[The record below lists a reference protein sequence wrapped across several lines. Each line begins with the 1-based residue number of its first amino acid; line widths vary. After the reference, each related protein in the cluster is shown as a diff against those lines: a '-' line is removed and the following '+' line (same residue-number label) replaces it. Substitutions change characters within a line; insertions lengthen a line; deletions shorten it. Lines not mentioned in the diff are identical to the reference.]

1 MEGKIAK
8 TKYNERYKEIKV
20 IGTPKYLRVK
30 GVKGSQKLIARWR
43 CGNEEEK
50 NRYWLAE
57 ERGRCQICKEEVG
70 SIEHLSIHIR
80 EIKGLKAAEILRGGG
95 KREVNWMREAKEL
108 REKKR
113 GERERDDKE

>member
-1 MEGKIAK
+1 MKGKIAK

-57 ERGRCQICKEEVG
+57 ERGRCQICKEEIG
-70 SIEHLSIHIR
+70 SIEHLSIHVR
-80 EIKGLKAAEILRGGG
+80 GVKVAEILGERGREEGG
-95 KREVNWMREAKEL
+95 KLREVKEL

-113 GERERDDKE
+113 GEIERDGKE